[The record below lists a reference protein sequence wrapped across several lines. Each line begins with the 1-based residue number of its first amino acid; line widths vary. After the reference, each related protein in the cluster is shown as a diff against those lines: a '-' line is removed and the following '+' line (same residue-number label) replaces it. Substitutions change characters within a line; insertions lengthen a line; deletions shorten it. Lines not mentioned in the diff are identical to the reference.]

1 MLHKTDQ
8 TREEEQKMNQGWGEK
23 SPKQGNQGT
32 REKKKEVTVVKKKHP
47 LRGGQGNLKEV
58 T

>member
-32 REKKKEVTVVKKKHP
+32 REKKKEVTVVEKKAYSP
-47 LRGGQGNLKEV
+47 RRSR
-58 T
+58 

>member
-23 SPKQGNQGT
+23 SPKHWKPRDK
-32 REKKKEVTVVKKKHP
+32 REEKGSDSCRKKSILSEEVK
-47 LRGGQGNLKEV
+47 V